1 MLVPYQYGTSIS
13 SQADRRS
20 MAKKKAKKGDDAVPF
35 EDALEQIQQIAH
47 DLEDGSLGLEDSLKQ
62 FETGVRLIRQCHE
75 TLEQA
80 EQRIRILTDV
90 DAEGNP
96 VLADFDATATLDKNK
111 KSAGRR
117 KKAAPESNDEDSDE
131 FSLF

>member
-1 MLVPYQYGTSIS
+1 
-13 SQADRRS
+13 
-20 MAKKKAKKGDDAVPF
+20 MAKKKAGKERDTVSF
-35 EDALEQIQQIAH
+35 EDALEQIQQIVH

-62 FETGVRLIRQCHE
+62 FETGIRLIRQCHE

-80 EQRIRILTDV
+80 EQKIRILTDV

-96 VLADFDATATLDKNK
+96 VLADFDATATLEQNK

-117 KKAAPESNDEDSDE
+117 KKAAPSESEEDSDD